1 MRFPN
6 NTAAAVFAAFALLL
20 TACGQGGLP
29 GKANVTL
36 RTDLPAELNV
46 RRAKTGHL
54 LVPARING
62 QEAGWFILDTGA
74 GMSCVS
80 RQAAETLAL
89 PASGQVRAQGNAG
102 AQATKFRHADLLEFG
117 PVRLADTLLVELD
130 LDSVGQS
137 IGEDIR
143 GVIGYECFFA
153 GVFEVDPVAPAVS
166 VRPAATYTPPAGTD
180 WHALKFINRRP
191 HVEGEVE
198 QHPPMTFLLDLGSRE
213 GVALNSPIVR
223 KLSLL
228 EGRETEA
235 TEHGGIGGKQPARK
249 GKLTRFAFAGHTL
262 KDVPATFSQA
272 TAGLFSADDK
282 AGALGVGVLG
292 QFLVVLDYEHSR
304 LALVPKH

>member
-1 MRFPN
+1 MRFPRQ
-6 NTAAAVFAAFALLL
+6 AACVLVSTLALTL
-20 TACGQGGLP
+20 TACGQSGLP

-36 RTDLPAELNV
+36 RPDVPAELNV

-54 LVPARING
+54 IVPARING
-62 QEAGWFILDTGA
+62 QDAGWFILDTGA

-80 RQAAETLAL
+80 RQAAEALAL

-102 AQATKFRHADLLEFG
+102 AQATKFRHADLFEFG
-117 PVRLADTLLVELD
+117 PVQLAGTLLVELD
-130 LDSVGQS
+130 LDSVAKS

-153 GVFEVDPVAPAVS
+153 GVFEIDPLAPTVS
-166 VRPAATYTPPAGTD
+166 VRSGAAYALPAGAT
-180 WHALKFINRRP
+180 WHELKFMNRRP
-191 HVEGEVE
+191 HVEGKVE
-198 QHPPMTFLLDLGSRE
+198 DHPPMTFLLDLGSRE

-249 GKLTRFAFAGHTL
+249 GKLARFAFAGHTL

-282 AGALGVGVLG
+282 AGALGVQVLG
-292 QFLVVLDYEHSR
+292 QFQVVLDYEHAR
-304 LALVPKH
+304 LALVPEK